1 MKVWK
6 MYFPLEL
13 VPAVGFLGCSH
24 FGILDL
30 FIASYHSSQA
40 SNQAGARYSINGVAI
55 EANIL
60 AKLTRND
67 ETSRLKWAKLRKVLP
82 SLKLTWPLKMVV
94 SNRNLLFQGSIFR
107 GYVSFREGK
116 CGCFSCKKDFWKKF

>member
-1 MKVWK
+1 MQVRK
-6 MYFPLEL
+6 MYFPFRIGGFQ
-13 VPAVGFLGCSH
+13 VPAVSFLGCSH
-24 FGILDL
+24 FGILDF

-40 SNQAGARYSINGVAI
+40 SNQAGARCSINGVAI

-67 ETSRLKWAKLRKVLP
+67 ETSRVEMGQTTESVTLP
-82 SLKLTWPLKMVV
+82 KTNGLPLKMVV
-94 SNRNLLFQGSIFR
+94 SNRNLLSKGSIFR

-116 CGCFSCKKDFWKKF
+116 CGCFS